1 MFTGFSTSLLNSI
14 MVRGWDFKITEIS
27 KFSCDVLDLGSNR
40 TVLFSALVKK
50 RGETD
55 RLCDSKAE
63 ALRRSNISYF

>member
-1 MFTGFSTSLLNSI
+1 

-50 RGETD
+50 KEID